1 MSLINKVLQDL
12 DHRNAGAGE
21 APASPKVK
29 AVGGKAGGHEWFW
42 RTVAGLVAIALGW
55 VGWVVYQIQP
65 QPIATDLALAAA
77 QARAATP
84 PPAAKAVVAEAPKPA
99 IASPP
104 AVAAAPKLAEP
115 PPPAVAKPEAEKKP
129 VAAPQRT
136 VAPES
141 LRFSYSIETPIG
153 ARSPKAAPA
162 KHPAARAEQKTVAQL
177 AAPADRKSRVER
189 RDRELTG
196 SERADTEFRRG
207 VELLKRGRATEA
219 EALFAVA
226 LKSDVGH
233 RGARQALVALK
244 LERNELDDAARL
256 LREGLA
262 VDPAQPDFV
271 VALARIHVE
280 RGQFPAALEVLDSS
294 ASIAGNHVEY
304 HVLRG
309 TVLRSLGRHEQAAVA
324 YRSALTMQA
333 SVPAWMGLGISL
345 EALQQR
351 TAAADAFRNALALG
365 PVSGELRTFAEQRI
379 QALR

>member
-1 MSLINKVLQDL
+1 MSLINKVLRDL
-12 DHRNAGAGE
+12 DHRNAGEGE
-21 APASPKVK
+21 SPASPKVR

-42 RTVAGLVAIALGW
+42 RTVAGLVLIALGW

-65 QPIATDLALAAA
+65 QPLATDLALAAA
-77 QARAATP
+77 QARAAAP
-84 PPAAKAVVAEAPKPA
+84 PPAARAVVAEAAKPA
-99 IASPP
+99 VAPPP

-115 PPPAVAKPEAEKKP
+115 PPPPVAKPEAERKP
-129 VAAPQRT
+129 AALLQA

-153 ARSPKAAPA
+153 APSPKAAPA
-162 KHPAARAEQKTVAQL
+162 KHPAARAEQKSVAQL

-196 SERADTEFRRG
+196 GERADTEFRRG

-219 EALFAVA
+219 EVLFAAA

-262 VDPAQPDFV
+262 VDPAQPEFV

-309 TVLRSLGRHEQAAVA
+309 TVLRSLGRHAQAAAA
-324 YRSALTMQA
+324 YRSALSMQS

-365 PVSGELRTFAEQRI
+365 PASGELRTFAEQRI